1 MFVNLKIKNI
11 GGIKELVDMNF
22 ISKARNKEQLNT
34 CIKTP
39 DDIYINKQVVFI
51 GSNASGKSSV
61 LKAIAGIGNFICA
74 PIYRKRILEDI
85 EANDNLSELKKF
97 LTQLSIIKRNINAT
111 NEKSYFEADMFISSK
126 DPSTTGY
133 YKYQLDFDNNIEND
147 GVISEI
153 LTYRASYKSKKE
165 TVIVKKNN
173 VKDSHV
179 GYLYLYANN
188 LGTDEKIIK
197 HVNEFV
203 RHYTKFS
210 SFIQASSFEF
220 DIDRAIVEWVK
231 KQPNEV
237 IKLVNIFDKNIDSV
251 EIIKEKNEREIIYFK
266 TKDNMKLSYDDL
278 SNGTK
283 KMLVVIY
290 QILQTVKENGVCLID
305 EIEMG
310 LYKELVNLILR
321 IFYIKNNYSQ
331 IIFTSN
337 YPEII
342 DNKFKYD
349 QVFCLKKEYDTTKI
363 TRLMDYTLED
373 GKKMRVDMSLAK
385 AYANGKISLHP
396 SKENI
401 EEFVKNIN
409 IDF

>member
-331 IIFTSN
+331 II
-337 YPEII
+337 
-342 DNKFKYD
+342 
-349 QVFCLKKEYDTTKI
+349 LLI
-363 TRLMDYTLED
+363 T
-373 GKKMRVDMSLAK
+373 
-385 AYANGKISLHP
+385 I
-396 SKENI
+396 
-401 EEFVKNIN
+401 F
-409 IDF
+409 